1 MTFNAYS
8 TTGEV
13 EGIQREMDRLLAEI
27 FPLSAPNTF
36 NDARQKTGQTRPANV
51 REGTVAPPIDIID
64 KENEIV
70 LIAEMP
76 GVAKDGVDIT
86 LLENALSIK
95 GAIKNSASAEEGA
108 PCYSERKHCA
118 FSRTI
123 KIPVKVDEGRIK
135 AELKDGLLTV
145 RLPKTEEA
153 QPKKIKVEVAQ

>member
-1 MTFNAYS
+1 MTFNGYNTA
-8 TTGEV
+8 GEV
-13 EGIQREMDRLLAEI
+13 EGLKKEMDRILAEI
-27 FPLSAPNTF
+27 FPLSAPSTF
-36 NDARQKTGQTRPANV
+36 NDIRQKTGQTRPSNV
-51 REGTVAPPIDIID
+51 REGVVAPPIDIFE

-95 GAIKNSASAEEGA
+95 GTIKNNASAEEVA
-108 PCYSERKHCA
+108 PSYSERKHCS

-153 QPKKIKVEVAQ
+153 QPKKIMVEVAQ